1 MTTANEN
8 EVRVIHEAEDE
19 FLKKLRQ
26 RQQRGKAHKWLYFSA
41 NAIGLIAL
49 VILLLHIL
57 NSSFGYVVIRYNVQP
72 AEISEHQ
79 LGELTESELVM
90 LIVEHRPQRLG
101 VIIRDR
107 LSRVEAQAFT
117 TSSLSQMLGGY
128 TYPEEWANLT
138 INDLEIEQRA
148 QILSDNL
155 STRDI
160 YDLIVDQILEPRVIR
175 NWKLFESWFEAD
187 RIREEA
193 AGLYPDDEFRFYSW
207 LNFDFVTRAVSSS
220 ATTAGLRTAMLGSA
234 WIIGITI
241 LVAFPVG
248 ICAAIYLEEYAT
260 DNWLNRLIAINIR
273 NLAAVP
279 SIIYG
284 MLGLAVFALALREIT
299 SGAVFGLGEPSG
311 RTVVSAA
318 LTLALLIL
326 PVIIIQSQE
335 AIRAVPSSIRDGS
348 YGLGATKWQ
357 TVSRQVLPIAFPSIL
372 TGIIL
377 ATSRAV
383 GETAPL
389 LVVGASTFIGVDPD
403 GPFSKFTV
411 VPIQIYQWTA
421 RPEEQFRAVA
431 AAAIIVL
438 VVVMILLNGT
448 AIILRNRLRKRLA

>member
-1 MTTANEN
+1 MTTEN
-8 EVRVIHEAEDE
+8 SNTVKVIRQGDDE
-19 FLKKLRQ
+19 FLDKLRQ
-26 RQQRGKAHKWLYFSA
+26 RQQRSKMYRALYFSA
-41 NAIGLIAL
+41 NAVGLIAL
-49 VILLLHIL
+49 IILLLHVA
-57 NSSFGYVVIRYNVQP
+57 NSSFGYVIIRYNVQP
-72 AEISEHQ
+72 TEISDRPLE
-79 LGELTESELVM
+79 ELTERELVA
-90 LIVEHRPQRLG
+90 LIIEQRPQRLN
-101 VIIRDR
+101 VMIRDR
-107 LSRVEAQAFT
+107 LSRVEAQAVT
-117 TSSLSQMLGGY
+117 TSPLSQVLAGY
-128 TYPEEWANLT
+128 DYPEEWSDLT
-138 INDLEIEQRA
+138 INDLEVEQRA
-148 QILSDNL
+148 RILSDNL
-155 STRDI
+155 NIHDI
-160 YDLIVDQILEPRVIR
+160 HDLIVEQILEPRVIK
-175 NWKLFESWFEAD
+175 NWKLFESWFDTD

-193 AGLYPDDEFRFYSW
+193 AELYPNDEFRFYSW
-207 LNFDFVTRAVSSS
+207 LSLDFITRAVSSS
-220 ATTAGLRTAMLGSA
+220 ATTAGLRTAMLGSV

-248 ICAAIYLEEYAT
+248 IGAAIYLEEYAE
-260 DNWLNRLIAINIR
+260 DNRLNRIIEINIR

-299 SGAVFGLGEPSG
+299 SGAIFGVGEPSG
-311 RTVVSAA
+311 RTVISAA

-348 YGLGATKWQ
+348 YSLGATKWQ
-357 TVSRQVLPIAFPSIL
+357 TVSRQVLPIAFPGIL

-377 ATSRAV
+377 AMSRAV

-438 VVVMILLNGT
+438 LIVMVLLNGT
-448 AIILRNRLRKRLA
+448 AIVLRNRLRKRLA